1 LPLITGCHTDSNV
14 STFTYTIELP
24 VLKTTLE
31 EAGITLWV
39 TIPTPDYL
47 PEGYD
52 IQEVYLHGHTV
63 MLLVS
68 KGEIEKELVTR
79 SSATGSYQVYEC
91 QCPMTIEI
99 SYDSQGIPGG
109 LKFTGGG
116 ESINVIPGQG
126 EIMSSLIADKESH
139 NELWWEWRPDESYGA
154 PIFRI
159 GIAASKQFSREEL
172 VKIAES
178 FEY

>member
-1 LPLITGCHTDSNV
+1 MTGCQTDSSI

-24 VLKTTLE
+24 VRKTTLE

-47 PEGYD
+47 PESHE
-52 IQEVYLHGHTV
+52 IQEVYLKGNTV
-63 MLLVS
+63 KLLVS
-68 KGEIEKELVTR
+68 KEEIEKELVTR
-79 SSATGSYQVYEC
+79 SGTTGSYQVYEC

-99 SYDSQGIPGG
+99 TYDSQGIPGG

-116 ESINVIPGQG
+116 ESVNVIPGQG
-126 EIMSSLIADKESH
+126 EIMGSLIADKGNH

-159 GIAASKQFSREEL
+159 GIGASQQFSREEL

-178 FEY
+178 FVY